1 MAETILGAKQTS
13 LVNIDQSAEKRL
25 AASMK
30 TAKPST
36 QTAAE
41 NESCK
46 AMVSFLTLL
55 LD

>member
-1 MAETILGAKQTS
+1 MR
-13 LVNIDQSAEKRL
+13 KRL
-25 AASMK
+25 VTPTK